1 MPPCVFFLF
10 CLLVLK
16 KMNVAQGR
24 QQYGMSWKDLNHISS
39 SGQLILL
46 KSQVSSELARFG

>member
-1 MPPCVFFLF
+1 MCHHVCFFVLF
-10 CLLVLK
+10 ACFK
-16 KMNVAQGR
+16 ENVAQGG
-24 QQYGMSWKDLNHISS
+24 QQYGMSWKDLNQISS